1 MHRLTNEERARVIDS
16 KHSVQAATASLSGVD
31 RRKVPKLEEIEECL
45 ESADKTLSNVLR
57 TAPRGTESA
66 RE

>member
-16 KHSVQAATASLSGVD
+16 KHNVQAATASLSGLD

-45 ESADKTLSNVLR
+45 ENAVKTLSNVLR
-57 TAPRGTESA
+57 TAPQATESG
-66 RE
+66 RD

>member
-1 MHRLTNEERARVIDS
+1 MHHLTNEERARVIDS
-16 KHSVQAATASLSGVD
+16 KHSVQAATASLSGID

-45 ESADKTLSNVLR
+45 ENADKTLSSVLR
-57 TAPRGTESA
+57 TSPQATEST